1 MESRRGRCPRCRG
14 GLGQVTASASDGWL
28 SVGVRLFR
36 VKFDLQKA
44 LAEVSIIVLGVLIAF
59 GVNSWN
65 SRRIDRNIE
74 AEYLARLADD
84 ARQNAKL
91 AVLLNEALNR
101 KNALLD
107 QLARVGKDPWK
118 LSPSDTVAEITALGA
133 ATDLG
138 WVFPTFRTTTFDEMR
153 STGRLSLIEDVA
165 LRTALRE
172 YDVDLRETVQRID
185 ARRTGFP
192 ALVYSLLRP
201 GQMVERADLNSALKP
216 IATED
221 ASLDDRVLTT
231 LASDRFEGL
240 LNAER
245 NFSDFAIQLVKPLK
259 QESEQLAATLDDA
272 LNH

>member
-1 MESRRGRCPRCRG
+1 
-14 GLGQVTASASDGWL
+14 
-28 SVGVRLFR
+28 VGVRLFR

-91 AVLLNEALNR
+91 ATLLNEALNR
-101 KNALLD
+101 KNAMLD

-133 ATDLG
+133 STEFG
-138 WVFPTFRTTTFDEMR
+138 WVFPEFRTATFDEMR
-153 STGRLSLIEDVA
+153 STGRLSLVEDVA
-165 LRTALRE
+165 LRTALTE
-172 YDVDLRETVQRID
+172 YDVDLRGTVLRID

-201 GQMVERADLNSALKP
+201 GQMVERADLGSPSEP

-221 ASLDDRVLTT
+221 ASLDDRVLAT
-231 LASDRFEGL
+231 LASDKFEGL

-245 NFSDFAIQLVKPLK
+245 NFSDYAIELVKQRK
-259 QESEQLAATLDDA
+259 QQSERMASTLDDA

>member
-1 MESRRGRCPRCRG
+1 
-14 GLGQVTASASDGWL
+14 
-28 SVGVRLFR
+28 VGVRLFR
-36 VKFDLQKA
+36 VKFDLRKA
-44 LAEVSIIVLGVLIAF
+44 LVEVGIIVLGVLIAF

-74 AEYLARLADD
+74 AEYLARLAGD

-91 AVLLNEALNR
+91 ATLLTEALNR

-107 QLARVGKDPWK
+107 QLARIGKGPWQS
-118 LSPSDTVAEITALGA
+118 SPGDAVAEITALGA
-133 ATDLG
+133 STDLG
-138 WVFPTFRTTTFDEMR
+138 WVFPTFRTATFDEMR

-165 LRTALRE
+165 LRTALTE

-201 GQMVERADLNSALKP
+201 GQMVERADLDSTLEP
-216 IATED
+216 VATEE
-221 ASLDDRVLTT
+221 ASLDDRVLAT
-231 LASDRFEGL
+231 LASDSFEGF

-245 NFSDFAIQLVKPLK
+245 NFSDFAIELVKQRK
-259 QESEQLAATLDDA
+259 QQSERIASTLDNA